1 MKKKLILMSAALA
14 AVATFTG
21 CSSEDDV
28 LAQGQEP
35 VAQKKG
41 TPFSVVVTD
50 ETGTTRATLIDGTT
64 LTNFKLYG
72 KNTEIADADAQMWVN
87 GNVFKYG
94 TAWAA
99 YDAAGTATATLTWPV
114 DAENKALTTPTQ
126 FWAVSDNSDA
136 GVTIGSTA
144 STGTSGIT
152 ENDIAASQSFVYNFL
167 TGDGET
173 LQYGQRNNYTTKLE
187 GNVVDLSKQ
196 NDLLV
201 ASASQTE
208 GTDGQLTLA
217 FRHALSSLAF
227 KARFTSHENGESTG
241 GINDNEEIT
250 IYWLRVYGLKGSGT
264 FTYNDTY
271 DVDAKRWGTSP
282 WSSPA
287 TDVVYEYNFGD
298 DGITIK
304 EQNHTSGEITKTTL
318 ISHTAMM
325 VIPQTFTPW
334 AGVNNAPA
342 NCYVEMSV
350 KSTTGISR
358 RNYARLPLTIPSTN
372 NTFLAG
378 VKHTITL
385 NLNYLCNASNE
396 YIFSPSDGGGSARA
410 IEFE

>member
-21 CSSEDDV
+21 CSSDDDV

-72 KNTEIADADAQMWVN
+72 KNTEIADADAQMWI
-87 GNVFKYG
+87 GGDVFKYEG
-94 TAWAA
+94 STWTTA
-99 YDAAGTATATLTWPV
+99 ATLKWPV
-114 DAENKALTTPTQ
+114 DAESKALTTPTQ

-152 ENDIAASQSFVYNFL
+152 ENDIATSQSFVYNFL

-173 LQYGQRNNYTTKLE
+173 LQYGRNTNNTTKVE
-187 GNVVDLSKQ
+187 GIVVDLSKQ
-196 NDLLV
+196 SDLLV

-217 FRHALSSLAF
+217 FRHALSSLAI
-227 KARFTSHENGESTG
+227 KARFTSKENGESTG
-241 GINDNEEIT
+241 GINEDEEIT
-250 IYWLRVYGLKGSGT
+250 IYWLRIYGLKGSGT

-298 DGITIK
+298 EGITIK

-334 AGVNNAPA
+334 AGVNNDPA

-385 NLNYLCNASNE
+385 NLNYLCNASNA
-396 YIFSPSDGGGSARA
+396 YIFSPSEGGGSARA